1 MQEELDV
8 PILGHT
14 PYDGIMPW
22 SNTKESPKSSDFIIV
37 ESKILDL
44 VSLH

>member
-22 SNTKESPKSSDFIIV
+22 SNTKESPKSSDFIIGW
-37 ESKILDL
+37 EQNFRPS
-44 VSLH
+44 